1 MAISRPCGT
10 YDESY
15 AEDMAIVRTRLQWI
29 LLIAGL
35 ILLFSLPLFLSGRWL
50 NLFNLIG
57 ISLIAVHGLNIL
69 TGYCGQ
75 ISLGQA
81 AFMAVGAY
89 TSAVLTTKLGFS
101 FWAALPCAALVAGI
115 VGLVFGLP
123 SLRVKGF
130 YLAMATLAAQFIIPA
145 IIANPLEPLT
155 GGVHSLKVPP
165 PAIGGIVCRTPQ
177 SMFYVIIPI
186 AVLMTFFA
194 KNLARTG
201 VGRAFVAIR
210 DNDLAAEVQGV
221 NVFTYKLLAFFIC
234 SVYAGVAGS
243 LWAHWMRAI
252 NPDHF
257 TLIDSIWYVGMMI
270 VGGMGSTA
278 GAVFGVGF
286 LRILDELTK
295 TTVTWLS
302 SLAILGSLGA
312 FLQASLGPI
321 VYGLVIILFII
332 FEPRGLAHR
341 WEMFKASYR
350 LRPFAY

>member
-1 MAISRPCGT
+1 MAVARPCGT

-15 AEDMAIVRTRLQWI
+15 AKDMAIVRTRLQWI
-29 LLIAGL
+29 ILVIGL
-35 ILLFSLPLFLSGRWL
+35 VFLFSLPLFLSGRWL
-50 NLFNLIG
+50 NLLNFIG

-89 TSAVLTTKLGFS
+89 TSGILTAKLGWS
-101 FWAALPCAALVAGI
+101 FWAALPCAALSAGI
-115 VGLVFGLP
+115 IGLIFGLP

-145 IIANPLEPLT
+145 LISNPLEGIT
-155 GGVHSLKVPP
+155 GGVHSMRVSAPR
-165 PAIGGIVCRTPQ
+165 IGDFACTSAQ
-177 SMFYVIIPI
+177 SMFYIIIPI

-194 KNLARTG
+194 KNLVRTG
-201 VGRAFVAIR
+201 VGRAFIAIR

-221 NVFTYKLLAFFIC
+221 NVFRYKLLAFFIC
-234 SVYAGVAGS
+234 SVYAGVAGC

-257 TLIDSIWYVGMMI
+257 TLMDSIWYVGMMI

-278 GAVFGVGF
+278 GAVFGVAF

-295 TTVTWLS
+295 VLGMWLS
-302 SLAILGSLGA
+302 GIFVAWGA
-312 FLQASLGPI
+312 FLQAALGPI
-321 VYGLVIILFII
+321 VYGLVIMLFII

-341 WEMFKASYR
+341 WEIFKTSYR

>member
-1 MAISRPCGT
+1 MAVARPCGT

-15 AEDMAIVRTRLQWI
+15 AKDMAIVRTRLQWI
-29 LLIAGL
+29 ILVVGL
-35 ILLFSLPLFLSGRWL
+35 IFLLSLPLFLGGRWL
-50 NLFNLIG
+50 NLLNLIG

-89 TSAVLTTKLGFS
+89 TSGVLTAKMGFP
-101 FWAALPCAALVAGI
+101 FWAALPCAALSAGV
-115 VGLVFGLP
+115 VGLIFGLP

-145 IIANPLEPLT
+145 LISHPLEGIT
-155 GGVHSLKVPP
+155 NGVRSLVVPVP
-165 PAIGGIVCRTPQ
+165 KLGQMAFTSPQ

-194 KNLARTG
+194 KNLVRTG
-201 VGRAFVAIR
+201 VGRAFIAIR

-221 NVFTYKLLAFFIC
+221 NVFRYKLLAFFIC
-234 SVYAGVAGS
+234 SVYAGVAGC

-257 TLIDSIWYVGMMI
+257 TLMDSIWYVGMMI

-278 GAVFGVGF
+278 GAVFGVAF

-295 TTVTWLS
+295 VGVMWLS
-302 SLAILGSLGA
+302 GIFVAWGA
-312 FLQASLGPI
+312 FLQAALGPI
-321 VYGLVIILFII
+321 VYGLVIMLFII

-341 WEMFKASYR
+341 WEIFKTSYR

>member
-1 MAISRPCGT
+1 MRPCGT

-29 LLIAGL
+29 ILVGGL
-35 ILLFSLPLFLSGRWL
+35 ILLASLPLFVGGRWL
-50 NLFNLIG
+50 NLLNLIG

-89 TSAVLTTKLGFS
+89 TSGILTAKLGFS
-101 FWAALPCAALVAGI
+101 FWAALPCAALSAGV
-115 VGLVFGLP
+115 VGLIFGLP

-130 YLAMATLAAQFIIPA
+130 YLAMATLAAQFIIPSL
-145 IIANPLEPLT
+145 ISNPLAGIT
-155 GGVHSLKVPP
+155 GGTHSLIVPAP
-165 PAIGGIVCRTPQ
+165 RVGGIACTSPQ
-177 SMFYVIIPI
+177 SMFYIIIPI

-194 KNLARTG
+194 KNLVRTG
-201 VGRAFVAIR
+201 VGRAFIAIR

-221 NVFTYKLLAFFIC
+221 NVFGYKLLAFFIC
-234 SVYAGVAGS
+234 SVYAGVAGA

-252 NPDHF
+252 NTDHF
-257 TLIDSIWYVGMMI
+257 TLMDSIWYAGMMI

-286 LRILDELTK
+286 LRSLDEATK
-295 TTVTWLS
+295 VFVMWL
-302 SLAILGSLGA
+302 ADIFPAWGA
-312 FLQASLGPI
+312 FFQAAFGPI
-321 VYGLVIILFII
+321 VYGLVIILFIVL
-332 FEPRGLAHR
+332 EPRGLAHR

>member
-1 MAISRPCGT
+1 MAIARPCGT
-10 YDESY
+10 YDVTY
-15 AEDMAIVRTRLQWI
+15 AQDMAIVRTRWQWF

-35 ILLFSLPLFLSGRWL
+35 VVLFSLPLFTSGRWL
-50 NLFNLIG
+50 NLLNLIG

-89 TSAVLTTKLGFS
+89 TSGVLTAKLGLS
-101 FWAALPCAALVAGI
+101 FWTALPCSALSAGVIGLI
-115 VGLVFGLP
+115 VGLP

-145 IIANPLEPLT
+145 LITNPLEPVT
-155 GGVHSLKVPP
+155 GGVHSLRVPP
-165 PAIGGIVCRTPQ
+165 PEIGGIVCRTPQ
-177 SMFYVIIPI
+177 SMFYIIIPI
-186 AVLMTFFA
+186 ATLMTLFA
-194 KNLARTG
+194 KNLVRTG
-201 VGRAFVAIR
+201 IGRAFVAIR
-210 DNDLAAEVQGV
+210 DNDLAAEVTGI
-221 NVFTYKLLAFFIC
+221 NIFRYKLLAFFIC
-234 SVYAGVAGS
+234 SIYAGVAGS
-243 LWAHWMRAI
+243 LWAHWMRAL

-257 TLIDSIWYVGMMI
+257 TLMDSIWYVGMMV

-278 GAVFGVGF
+278 GAVFGAAF

-295 TTVTWLS
+295 VFGM
-302 SLAILGSLGA
+302 SLAAIFPAWAA
-312 FLQASLGPI
+312 FLQAALGPL
-321 VYGLVIILFII
+321 VYGLVIILFLI

-341 WEMFKASYR
+341 WEIFKASYR

>member
-1 MAISRPCGT
+1 MRPCGT

-29 LLIAGL
+29 ILIGGL
-35 ILLFSLPLFLSGRWL
+35 ILLASLPLFVGGRWL
-50 NLFNLIG
+50 NLLSLIG

-75 ISLGQA
+75 MSLGQA

-89 TSAVLTTKLGFS
+89 TSGLLTAKLGFS
-101 FWAALPCAALVAGI
+101 FWAALPCAALSAGI
-115 VGLVFGLP
+115 VGLIFGLP

-130 YLAMATLAAQFIIPA
+130 YLAMATLAAQFIIPSL
-145 IIANPLEPLT
+145 ISNPLEGIT
-155 GGVHSLKVPP
+155 GGIHSLIVPAP
-165 PAIGGIVCRTPQ
+165 RVGDIACKSAQ
-177 SMFYVIIPI
+177 SMFYIIIPM

-194 KNLARTG
+194 KNLVRTG
-201 VGRAFVAIR
+201 VGRAFIAIR

-221 NVFTYKLLAFFIC
+221 NVFRYKLLAFFIC

-252 NPDHF
+252 NPSHF
-257 TLIDSIWYVGMMI
+257 TLMDSIWYAGMMI

-278 GAVFGVGF
+278 GAVFGVAF
-286 LRILDELTK
+286 LRILDESTKVFVMWLTGIFP
-295 TTVTWLS
+295 VW
-302 SLAILGSLGA
+302 GS
-312 FLQASLGPI
+312 FLQAALGPI
-321 VYGLVIILFII
+321 VYGLVIILFIVL
-332 FEPRGLAHR
+332 EPRGLAHR

>member
-1 MAISRPCGT
+1 MAMRPCGT
-10 YDESY
+10 FDESY
-15 AEDMAIVRTRLQWI
+15 AEDMAIVRTRLQWL
-29 LLIAGL
+29 LLIGGL
-35 ILLFSLPLFLSGRWL
+35 ALLLALPLFVPGRWL
-50 NLFNLIG
+50 NLLNLMG
-57 ISLIAVHGLNIL
+57 ISLVAVHGLNIL

-89 TSAVLTTKLGFS
+89 TSGILTAKLGWS
-101 FWAALPCAALVAGI
+101 FWAALPCSALSAGI
-115 VGLVFGLP
+115 VGLIFGLP

-145 IIANPLEPLT
+145 LISNPLEGIT
-155 GGVHSLKVPP
+155 GGVHSLRVPP
-165 PAIGGIVCRTPQ
+165 PKIGDISCTSAQ
-177 SMFYVIIPI
+177 SMFYIIIPI

-194 KNLARTG
+194 KNLVRTG
-201 VGRAFVAIR
+201 VGRAFIAIR

-221 NVFTYKLLAFFIC
+221 NVFAYKLLAFFIC
-234 SVYAGVAGS
+234 SVFAGVAGS
-243 LWAHWMRAI
+243 LWAHWMRAL

-257 TLIDSIWYVGMMI
+257 TLMDSIWYAGMMI

-286 LRILDELTK
+286 LRLLDELTK
-295 TTVTWLS
+295 ESVMWLS
-302 SLAILGSLGA
+302 GIFVAWGA
-312 FLQASLGPI
+312 FLQAALGPI
-321 VYGLVIILFII
+321 VYGLVIVLFIV

-341 WEMFKASYR
+341 WEIFKASYR

>member
-1 MAISRPCGT
+1 MAVTRPCGT

-15 AEDMAIVRTRLQWI
+15 AQDMAIVRTRLQWI
-29 LLIAGL
+29 ILIVGL
-35 ILLFSLPLFLSGRWL
+35 ILLFSLPLFVSGRWL
-50 NLFNLIG
+50 NLLNLIG

-89 TSAVLTTKLGFS
+89 TSGVLTAKLGFS
-101 FWAALPCAALVAGI
+101 FWAALPCSALSAGI
-115 VGLVFGLP
+115 VGLIFGLP

-130 YLAMATLAAQFIIPA
+130 YLAMATLAAMFIIPA
-145 IIANPLEPLT
+145 VISHPLEGIT
-155 GGVHSLKVPP
+155 GGVHSLIVPAPKV
-165 PAIGGIVCRTPQ
+165 GETVCTSPQ
-177 SMFYVIIPI
+177 SMFYIIFPI

-194 KNLARTG
+194 KNLVRTG
-201 VGRAFVAIR
+201 VGRAFIAIR
-210 DNDLAAEVQGV
+210 DNDLAAEVAGI
-221 NVFTYKLLAFFIC
+221 NVFGYKLLAFFIC

-257 TLIDSIWYVGMMI
+257 TLMDSIWYVGMMI

-278 GAVFGVGF
+278 GAVFGVVF

-295 TTVTWLS
+295 MLGMTLS
-302 SLAILGSLGA
+302 GIFVAWAA
-312 FLQASLGPI
+312 FLQAALGPI
-321 VYGLVIILFII
+321 VYGLVIILFIV

-341 WEMFKASYR
+341 WEIFKASYR

>member
-1 MAISRPCGT
+1 MAAARPCGT

-15 AEDMAIVRTRLQWI
+15 AQDMAVVRTRLQWI
-29 LLIAGL
+29 ILIAGL
-35 ILLFSLPLFLSGRWL
+35 IFLFSLPLFLPGRWL
-50 NLFNLIG
+50 NLLNLIG

-89 TSAVLTTKLGFS
+89 TSGVLTAKLGFS
-101 FWAALPCAALVAGI
+101 FWAALPCAALSAGI
-115 VGLVFGLP
+115 IGLIFGLP

-145 IIANPLEPLT
+145 LIAHPLEGIT
-155 GGVHSLKVPP
+155 NGVRSLVVPAP
-165 PAIGGIVCRTPQ
+165 RIGETVFTSPQ
-177 SMFYVIIPI
+177 SMFSIIIPI

-194 KNLARTG
+194 KNLVRTG
-201 VGRAFVAIR
+201 VGRAFIAIR

-221 NVFTYKLLAFFIC
+221 NVFGYKLLAFFIC
-234 SVYAGVAGS
+234 SVYAGVAGC

-257 TLIDSIWYVGMMI
+257 TLMDSIWYVGMMI

-278 GAVFGVGF
+278 GAVFGVAF

-295 TTVTWLS
+295 ELVMWLS
-302 SLAILGSLGA
+302 GIFVAWGA
-312 FLQASLGPI
+312 FLQAALGPI

-341 WEMFKASYR
+341 WEVFKASYR

>member
-1 MAISRPCGT
+1 MAVLRPCGT

-15 AEDMAIVRTRLQWI
+15 AKDMAIVRTRLQWI
-29 LLIAGL
+29 ILIGGL
-35 ILLFSLPLFLSGRWL
+35 VLLFSSPLFLGGRWL
-50 NLFNLIG
+50 NLLNLVG
-57 ISLIAVHGLNIL
+57 ISIIAVHGLNIL

-89 TSAVLTTKLGFS
+89 TSGVLTAKLGLS
-101 FWAALPCAALVAGI
+101 FWVALPCAALVTGVVGI
-115 VGLVFGLP
+115 IFGLP

-145 IIANPLEPLT
+145 LIAHPLEGIT
-155 GGVHSLKVPP
+155 NGVRTLVVPAP
-165 PAIGGIVCRTPQ
+165 QIGGMAFTSEQ
-177 SMFYVIIPI
+177 SMFYIIIPL

-194 KNLARTG
+194 KNLVRTG
-201 VGRAFVAIR
+201 VGRAFIAIR
-210 DNDLAAEVQGV
+210 DNDLAAEVTGI
-221 NVFTYKLLAFFIC
+221 NVFRYKLLAFFIC
-234 SVYAGVAGS
+234 SIYAGVAGS

-257 TLIDSIWYVGMMI
+257 TLMDSIWYAGMMI

-278 GAVFGVGF
+278 GAVFGVAF

-295 TTVTWLS
+295 
-302 SLAILGSLGA
+302 ILGMWLAGIFVYWGA
-312 FLQASLGPI
+312 FMQAALGPI
-321 VYGLVIILFII
+321 VYGLVIIIFII

-341 WEMFKASYR
+341 WEVFKASYR